1 VTLPIEIKEEPHRD
15 KYDYQKLSLA
25 SPESI
30 QYEAHEMVPAVTSS
44 TKIPASPVTPIT
56 PNGTSTKS
64 ASKSMIQSR
73 KDYSYKYATQQ
84 SKVPSS
90 SPSTNTQ
97 HEKTTSFHLDI
108 SQKQPTSNPNVE
120 MHAKEVVKT
129 SMSSIT
135 KSPSVKGH
143 PYNRPPVAK
152 EPLRSSLKPNISILE
167 RHNYNKSNLKVKLER
182 ENLGVVDEET
192 KPCAI
197 NEVVKSPSLQP
208 KVMVE
213 NLDTANI
220 LKVPIGAMLK
230 LKKATESESPSS
242 KKRKKQKKRR
252 KEKREREDDGEDDD
266 DPVVQDKVKVVVSQQ
281 VDTTPTKVVK
291 QEPCEMSS
299 GSTRLK
305 QQTLSTESKDSQNI
319 NKINNKINIIFQL
332 NDSKNNIILHRRVPK
347 KMTKITI
354 KEANN
359 NVNSSSGNKTQ
370 GSDSDAYEA
379 TAVPEKILCT
389 IETQT
394 EDPVR
399 KSSAF
404 NMNVNSLL
412 QHDDVTEHLFFEDDI
427 LICLQR
433 NTISYFQYHRLSALL
448 KKGETD
454 FRLIDRIERRIN
466 DVPVDNDN
474 KFQRLCYND
483 GNPLPIYVEMRAKQK
498 ELEDPLNCPIA
509 FVYCNVYYIDQRG
522 GKFSSVHLD
531 TVKSVT
537 SDICYATV
545 PKSAYFIMAWSE
557 QSPDTKGYVTG
568 IVKYKLTPN
577 LDLAKLAR

>member
-1 VTLPIEIKEEPHRD
+1 MISGTLPIEIKEEPLRD

-25 SPESI
+25 SSEI
-30 QYEAHEMVPAVTSS
+30 VQKNDKTIAEASNVTASM
-44 TKIPASPVTPIT
+44 TTTILASPVTPVFPIVNNLKT
-56 PNGTSTKS
+56 

-73 KDYSYKYATQQ
+73 KDYSYKYAVQQQ

-90 SPSTNTQ
+90 SNTQ
-97 HEKTTSFHLDI
+97 HETQTSSFHLDI
-108 SQKQPTSNPNVE
+108 SQKQQPNVE
-120 MHAKEVVKT
+120 MHTKKAVKT
-129 SMSSIT
+129 LMSSIN
-135 KSPSVKGH
+135 KNPSIKGH
-143 PYNRPPVAK
+143 PYNRPMGK
-152 EPLRSSLKPNISILE
+152 EPLCSSLKPNISILE
-167 RHNYNKSNLKVKLER
+167 RYNYNKSNLKVIKR
-182 ENLGVVDEET
+182 EKPGNVDET

-197 NEVVKSPSLQP
+197 EEVVKISSLQP

-230 LKKATESESPSS
+230 FKKATESESPS
-242 KKRKKQKKRR
+242 KKKKKLKKKK
-252 KEKREREDDGEDDD
+252 KEKREREAGEDDE
-266 DPVVQDKVKVVVSQQ
+266 VVQDQVKVVVSQK
-281 VDTTPTKVVK
+281 VETPTKMK
-291 QEPCEMSS
+291 QESSEMSS
-299 GSTRLK
+299 GSTRLM
-305 QQTLSTESKDSQNI
+305 QQTMSTESKDSQNI

-332 NDSKNNIILHRRVPK
+332 NDRKNNIILHRRVPK

-359 NVNSSSGNKTQ
+359 NLNNSSGNKAQ

-379 TAVPEKILCT
+379 TAVPEKSKILCT
-389 IETQT
+389 IQTQT
-394 EDPVR
+394 DDELIR
-399 KSSAF
+399 KSTAF

-412 QHDDVTEHLFFEDDI
+412 PYDDITEHLFFENDI

-433 NTISYFQYHRLSALL
+433 NTISFFQYHRLSALL

-454 FRLIDRIERRIN
+454 FRLIDRIERRVN

-483 GNPLPIYVEMRAKQK
+483 GNSLPIYVEMRAKQK

-509 FVYCNVYYIDQRG
+509 FVYCNVYYIDQRS

-531 TVKSVT
+531 TVKSVI
-537 SDICYATV
+537 SDICYATL
-545 PKSAYFIMAWSE
+545 PKSSYFLMAWSE
-557 QSPDTKGYVTG
+557 QSPDTRSFVTG